1 MMLKLTLE
9 ALFAP
14 ASLIGLLLTVA
25 LIWTFLRCRRAVPLI
40 VLTLVWLLYGVTTSP
55 FIADMAIGR
64 LQDIARRD
72 ATCPPPPPGATL
84 VVLAGGIDDD
94 TSDVEDFN
102 ALQSQSIRRLLAAL
116 RLGNQTPG
124 STLLLSG
131 GSGDPLKEADVMRAM
146 AIQFGFP
153 AGRIIIDTRSQTTYQ
168 SAANLSHFIPPG
180 AKKPIYL
187 ITSAYHMPRAFQAF
201 RAFRPDI
208 CAWPVDF
215 THHDR
220 PYPLRF
226 LPSARA
232 MERTYRALH
241 EFVGIAFYSVVKI
254 H

>member
-14 ASLIGLLLTVA
+14 ASLIGFLLTVI
-25 LIWTFLRCRRAVPLI
+25 LIWTFLRCRRAFPLI
-40 VLTLVWLLYGVTTSP
+40 VLTLVWVLYIVATSP
-55 FIADMAIGR
+55 FVADEAIGR

-72 ATCPPPPPGATL
+72 AVCPPPPPGATL

-94 TSDVEDFN
+94 TTDIQDFN
-102 ALQSQSIRRLLAAL
+102 ALQTQSIRRLLAAL
-116 RLGNQTPG
+116 RLGSQTPG

-131 GSGDPLKEADVMRAM
+131 GSGDPLNEADVMRAM

-153 AGRIIIDTRSQTTYQ
+153 ASRIVMDQLSKTTYQ
-168 SAANLSHFIPPG
+168 SAANLSHFIPPDS
-180 AKKPIYL
+180 AQRVYL

-215 THHDR
+215 TRHDR

-254 H
+254 R